1 MNLDEIARLFNILN
15 SMLKDEKSASY
26 KWKTSKYGQTNG
38 NVFFTKGGEIIKRE
52 DEIVITLDLDKIPK
66 DLIVSSRGDKLV
78 FDYKNGWGKRELKT
92 IVLPCDVEKCEK
104 VNIERNNDIIDI
116 KLKRVK
122 RNDTKD

>member
-52 DEIVITLDLDKIPK
+52 NELVITLDLDEIPK
-66 DLIVSSRGDKLV
+66 ELIVYSEGDKLF
-78 FDYKNGWGKRELKT
+78 FDYRDGWGKRQLKT
-92 IVLPCDVEKCEK
+92 IKLPCEVEDTKK
-104 VNIERNNDIIDI
+104 ININRNNNIIDI
-116 KLKRVK
+116 KIKRVK
-122 RNDTKD
+122 RDD